1 MLPIIVTIFTEVRK
15 VIFLGVGVG
24 YSEKGMGTTPP
35 VVYFLKPQNILKLT
49 FYLPPRIYCF
59 SDLRN
64 TYYIYTLPRTFVPPS
79 EYYVCGCP
87 TNPDLLKCHNLRQ
100 IPRPLGISVD
110 FDPLCR
116 QGNSSCCGAVTYD
129 TPPLSPPPPPPLIQS
144 MLSPA
149 KFSLSGSLGTTTFY
163 ACMGQ

>member
-1 MLPIIVTIFTEVRK
+1 M
-15 VIFLGVGVG
+15 GD
-24 YSEKGMGTTPP
+24 SDKGMGTTPL
-35 VVYFLKPQNILKLT
+35 VVYFLKPQSILKLT
-49 FYLPPRIYCF
+49 FYLPPRICCF

-116 QGNSSCCGAVTYD
+116 QGNSRCCGAVTYD
-129 TPPLSPPPPPPLIQS
+129 TSPLSPPPLIRYK
-144 MLSPA
+144 LSPA
-149 KFSLSGSLGTTTFY
+149 QFSLLGYLGTAIFY
-163 ACMGQ
+163 ALDGAINSFLISGRGCIL